1 MKLQKQLRA
10 YAKQIQ
16 DLTGECLHGEGGHK
30 AGWGGGAGCFGA
42 GASPGLK
49 VWGPG
54 HPQTPG
60 SSSWA
65 EPKGPA
71 PGPPAQ
77 GTAGCDPCSSPPVKR
92 ETTGLGQEPAASQ
105 AAPSP
110 PGLSQAM
117 LAWRMEDEGR
127 IIKAV
132 ITGRVWADGDPITQR
147 SSLLPTRVFSPEDG
161 LIPPTSQGQHPA
173 PFSSR

>member
-16 DLTGECLHGEGGHK
+16 DFTGERLHGERGGQAAVGLVHHP
-30 AGWGGGAGCFGA
+30 
-42 GASPGLK
+42 ASRCGD
-49 VWGPG
+49 
-54 HPQTPG
+54 
-60 SSSWA
+60 
-65 EPKGPA
+65 
-71 PGPPAQ
+71 Q
-77 GTAGCDPCSSPPVKR
+77 GTSKPRGALLGLSRRDLLQVPQPRAQQDVTPPCSSPPVKR

-132 ITGRVWADGDPITQR
+132 ITGRVWVDGDPVTQR
-147 SSLLPTRVFSPEDG
+147 SSLLPTRVSSPKDG
-161 LIPPTSQGQHPA
+161 LIPPTSLGQHPA
-173 PFSSR
+173 PFSSL